1 MFCVPGTCIICN
13 QTNHE
18 IPYRSLVL
26 EELLSSSKCIISRA
40 KDSLSPCLN
49 LIYLLY
55 LHIRVSTYYYIYA
68 ARIEFV
74 QRARAH
80 TPIDIGSYV
89 KKKIKLNKHRYSIFT
104 ME

>member
-1 MFCVPGTCIICN
+1 MFCVPDTCIICN

-26 EELLSSSKCIISRA
+26 KELLSSSKCIISLA

-55 LHIRVSTYYYIYA
+55 LYYTYPHIIIYTLH
-68 ARIEFV
+68 ELNLSS
-74 QRARAH
+74 ARAH
-80 TPIDIGSYV
+80 TPIDIARIV
-89 KKKIKLNKHRYSIFT
+89 RKKNN
-104 ME
+104 